1 MQSVRLKIMLK
12 KLKTKSKDMKK
23 GVLLFLTLTI
33 VLHFFTVD
41 AIGQVVPSETKT
53 DMRVATF
60 DMDVTPPVG
69 YKMAYGTM
77 VNSYD
82 LGLRAKGLVLLGA
95 GQPIVLV
102 SFDWIGIKNEC
113 LDAFKKSLADA
124 AGTIP
129 ERVAV
134 HSIHPHDTP
143 YGSNL
148 KDSFVL
154 SVINRLESVVRISL
168 DKAIPVTHIG
178 LGEAEVYKVASSRR
192 PLGTDG
198 KVTGS
203 RFTSCSDSSL
213 RAEPEGVIDPIL
225 SSVSFWNKEKPVA
238 ILNYYATHPQ
248 SYYRMGIACPD
259 YPGIARFM
267 FQLEVPDALNIYFT
281 GAGGNVGA
289 GKYND
294 GSHENRGI
302 LARRLADGMKRAW
315 LNTKRFPIV
324 PSDVQWKVE
333 PVTLPLDSVRSKR
346 GTLWQRQKEGK
357 QIDLQCLA
365 LNNARILFM
374 PGELFVE
381 YQLAAKKMRPDLFVV
396 MAAYG
401 DLGPGYIPTDIAFTQ
416 GGYEVS
422 VANVIPG
429 VEAVLM
435 NAISKLLDVKE

>member
-1 MQSVRLKIMLK
+1 
-12 KLKTKSKDMKK
+12 MKR
-23 GVLLFLTLTI
+23 GLLLFFSIFTI
-33 VLHFFTVD
+33 LLHSFTVY
-41 AIGQVVPSETKT
+41 AIGQGVPAENSTGIS
-53 DMRVATF
+53 VATF
-60 DMDVTPPVG
+60 DMDVTPPIG

-77 VNSYD
+77 INSYD
-82 LGLRAKGLVLLGA
+82 LSLRAKGLVLLGA

-113 LDAFKKSLADA
+113 MDAFKKTLADA
-124 AGTIP
+124 AGTTP

-134 HSIHPHDTP
+134 HSIHPHDSP
-143 YGSNL
+143 YGSSL

-154 SVINRLESVVRISL
+154 SVINRLESVVRNSI

-192 PLGTDG
+192 PLGPDG
-198 KVTGS
+198 KVVGS
-203 RFTSCSDSSL
+203 RFTSCSDSAL

-225 SSVSFWNKEKPVA
+225 SSVSFWNKEKPIA

-281 GAGGNVGA
+281 GAGANVGA

-302 LARRLADGMKRAW
+302 LAGRLADGMKRAW
-315 LNTKRFPIV
+315 LNTKRFPITA
-324 PSDVQWKVE
+324 SGVQWKVE
-333 PVTLPLDSVRSKR
+333 PVSLPLDPVRSKKS
-346 GTLWQRQKEGK
+346 TLWQRQQEGK
-357 QIDLQCLA
+357 QIDLQCLT
-365 LNNARILFM
+365 LNHARVLFM

-416 GGYEVS
+416 GGYETS
-422 VANVIPG
+422 VANVVPG
-429 VEAVLM
+429 VEPVLI
-435 NAISKLLDVKE
+435 NAISKLLDVKKTEIIL